1 MMNLFDTAVA
11 VTATLS
17 LFLFS
22 LKGFSAEIQM
32 KGFDSM
38 KGWLSKITQNR
49 FKGFVFGAF
58 LTAAIQSSSAVSS
71 IVVALVDSGV
81 IAFHQSLAVLLGSN
95 LGSTFTAWLVSFK
108 LEFLGAY
115 LLVVGTLVGAIP
127 FRIQYAGRLIFY
139 VGLILFSLQLVGQ
152 SLTPIK
158 DSDEVLRYLSY
169 AENPIFG
176 LVIGTV
182 VTFLVQSSSVTTGL
196 TIVLATQGLMGIE
209 SAVAI
214 VLGCNVGTTGTSIIA
229 AVKLGRAAKMAALGN
244 LFFNLLGLL
253 LFAPFIHWIALG
265 MNRLDTGIGIQI
277 ALVHLGFNLVVA
289 LVTFPFLKQIAE
301 RIESIKGFK

>member
-1 MMNLFDTAVA
+1 MNVFDTAVA
-11 VTATLS
+11 ITATLS

-38 KGWLSKITQNR
+38 KGWLSRITKNR

-71 IVVALVDSGV
+71 IVVALVDSEV
-81 IAFHQSLAVLLGSN
+81 LSFHQSLAVLLGSN

-115 LLVVGTLVGAIP
+115 LLVIGTVVGSIP

-152 SLTPIK
+152 SLAPIN
-158 DSDEVLRYLSY
+158 DSSEVVRWLAY
-169 AENPIFG
+169 AQNPILG
-176 LVIGTV
+176 VIIGIF

-196 TIVLATQGLMGIE
+196 TIVLATQGLMELE

-214 VLGCNVGTTGTSIIA
+214 VVGCNVGTTGTSLIA
-229 AVKLGRAAKMAALGN
+229 AVKLGKAAKMAAVGN
-244 LFFNLLGLL
+244 LFFNTLGLV
-253 LFAPFIHWIALG
+253 LFAPFIPYIAQSLSH
-265 MNRLDTGIGIQI
+265 LDVGIGIQI
-277 ALVHLGFNLVVA
+277 AWVHLGFNLVVA
-289 LVTFPFLKQIAE
+289 LVTFPFLRKISE
-301 RIESIKGFK
+301 RIQSLWGV